1 MQLMLKTLSGTYIE
15 INMPGGVFVF
25 RKYLAELIM
34 ACLLLMCFLFL
45 SKEAAMVSKEMNGQ
59 TTIVVDPGHGGR
71 DPGMIGIGN
80 LEEKGINLSIAKKL
94 KKKLEEKGYIVVM
107 TREEDIGL
115 YNNDSKNMKAQ
126 DLQNR
131 ISLIEKSNAALTVSI
146 HQNSYQDSSVCGP
159 QVFYYEDSVE
169 GKRLAQTIQ
178 SSMNQMPS
186 VSRQREA
193 KGNKNYY
200 LLKKSEGIVN
210 IVECGFLTNPEEAE
224 LLQTTQYQENIAEA
238 VAQGIFSFLEES

>member
-1 MQLMLKTLSGTYIE
+1 MK
-15 INMPGGVFVF
+15 
-25 RKYLAELIM
+25 KHLAELVM
-34 ACLLLMCFLFL
+34 ACLLLICFLFL

-59 TTIVVDPGHGGR
+59 ATIVVDAGHGGR

-80 LEEKGINLSIAKKL
+80 LEEKEINLSIALKL
-94 KKKLEEKGYIVVM
+94 KAKLEEEGYIVVM

-115 YNNDSKNMKAQ
+115 YNDDSENMKAQ

-159 QVFYYEDSVE
+159 QVFYYEDSLE
-169 GKRLAQTIQ
+169 GEKLARMIQ
-178 SSMNQMPS
+178 NSMNQMPS
-186 VSRQREA
+186 VARQREA

-200 LLKKSEGIVN
+200 LLKKSSGIVN
-210 IVECGFLTNPEEAE
+210 IVECGFLTNPEEST
-224 LLQTTQYQENIAEA
+224 LLQTSDYQEEVAEA
-238 VAQGIFSFLEES
+238 IAQGIFSFLEKS